1 MTLAEA
7 ANGVLR
13 ALVRDKEKAR
23 LLGGPEDQVG
33 LSPLAEKREDQ
44 YPIRRA
50 VDLFNALAGK
60 GRRQFS
66 CQRAEEVGFHP

>member
-7 ANGVLR
+7 ASGFCGRWSETKRRPACLAGLKIR
-13 ALVRDKEKAR
+13 LVFR
-23 LLGGPEDQVG
+23 
-33 LSPLAEKREDQ
+33 PLAEKREDQ